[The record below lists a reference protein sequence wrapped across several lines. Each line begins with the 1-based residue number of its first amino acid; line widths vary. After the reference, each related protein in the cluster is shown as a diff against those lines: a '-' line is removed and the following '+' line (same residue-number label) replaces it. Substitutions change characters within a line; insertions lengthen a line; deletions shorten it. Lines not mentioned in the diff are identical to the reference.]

1 MNIAG
6 ILESIQS
13 SGFAAWIRDS
23 LYAFPFIESIHVVGL
38 TLVFGTIA
46 IMDLR
51 LLGLASVHRPFTRVA
66 TDLKKW
72 IWVAFAIT
80 AVTGLLMFSTNA
92 AVYYGNR
99 QFQLKMAAIAL
110 SGLNMLVF
118 EWTTGRRAPLW
129 DHDQAAPL
137 PGKIA
142 GALSIVLWITVIFL
156 GRWVGFTTT
165 ANLQENSPEINLDDL
180 FK

>member
-6 ILESIQS
+6 TLEALRS
-13 SGFAAWIRDS
+13 SGIATWIRDS
-23 LYAFPFIESIHVVGL
+23 LYAFPFIESIHVIGL

-66 TDLKKW
+66 GDLKKW

-80 AVTGLLMFSTNA
+80 ATTGLLMFSTNA
-92 AVYYGNR
+92 TVYYDNT
-99 QFQLKMAAIAL
+99 QFRLKMLGIVL

-129 DHDQAAPL
+129 DHDEAAPL

-142 GALSIVLWITVIFL
+142 GALSIALWIAVIFF

-165 ANLQENSPEINLDDL
+165 ANIQETPDVNLDDL